1 VVGARLGSGALDSG
15 APVEDPLAANVL
27 RIGTW
32 AVPVASV
39 AKSSFLANMS
49 HEIRTPMNGVMG
61 MAGLLIDTKLS
72 EEQRGYAQ
80 TIVSSGESLLTIIND
95 ILDLSKIEA
104 GKLDIEETDFALPTL
119 IEETIQL
126 LSSQARAKGI
136 ELVHLVH
143 PDVPEAVAGD
153 PGRIRQV
160 LVNLIGNAIKL
171 TQEGEVVV
179 KVTAEGATDAGHP
192 RVRFAVSETGIGIP
206 PEKLSDLFDP
216 FTQADSSMTRRYG
229 GTGLGL
235 SISKHLVELMG
246 GHLEVQ
252 SRVGHGSVFAF
263 RLPLPAGELPAPVV
277 IEEVVLS
284 GRRVLVVDD
293 NAVNQRVARLM
304 VEKVGYRAD
313 TVSDGEEALSAV
325 QFFNYDAV
333 LMDCQMPQMDEA
345 RRALLEDSERYAD
358 AFYYQVDEDYL
369 LASPDAYADG
379 VFPSSTQTQR
389 HAQTDQTPDGRPQ
402 GAEHDA
408 APAPA
413 KEPADRADGELDGQD
428 QLTRVGDVEHI
439 GGMVQAPTALPAEQP
454 ERDFG

>member
-1 VVGARLGSGALDSG
+1 
-15 APVEDPLAANVL
+15 
-27 RIGTW
+27 
-32 AVPVASV
+32 
-39 AKSSFLANMS
+39 
-49 HEIRTPMNGVMG
+49 
-61 MAGLLIDTKLS
+61 
-72 EEQRGYAQ
+72 
-80 TIVSSGESLLTIIND
+80 
-95 ILDLSKIEA
+95 
-104 GKLDIEETDFALPTL
+104 
-119 IEETIQL
+119 
-126 LSSQARAKGI
+126 
-136 ELVHLVH
+136 
-143 PDVPEAVAGD
+143 
-153 PGRIRQV
+153 
-160 LVNLIGNAIKL
+160 
-171 TQEGEVVV
+171 
-179 KVTAEGATDAGHP
+179 
-192 RVRFAVSETGIGIP
+192 
-206 PEKLSDLFDP
+206 
-216 FTQADSSMTRRYG
+216 
-229 GTGLGL
+229 
-235 SISKHLVELMG
+235 MG

-389 HAQTDQTPDGRPQ
+389 HAQMDQTPDARPQ

-428 QLTRVGDVEHI
+428 QLTRVGDVEHV
-439 GGMVQAPTALPAEQP
+439 GGMVQAPTALPVEQP